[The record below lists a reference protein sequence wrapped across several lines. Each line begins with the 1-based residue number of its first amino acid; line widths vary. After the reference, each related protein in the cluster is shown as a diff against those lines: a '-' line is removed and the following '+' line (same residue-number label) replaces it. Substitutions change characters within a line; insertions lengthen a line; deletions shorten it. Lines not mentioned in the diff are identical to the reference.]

1 MGLADALHTALMF
14 KTDAVNDEY
23 AEFVLNS
30 EKDKN
35 KMSDEKSNN
44 RVRSN
49 VPRRVAITR
58 RGDHCLTENVNDEN
72 DQLGETHP
80 ERPRR
85 GHPDPS

>member
-1 MGLADALHTALMF
+1 MGLADARHRALMF

-35 KMSDEKSNN
+35 KMSDEKPNN

-49 VPRRVAITR
+49 VPRRVAINR
-58 RGDHCLTENVNDEN
+58 RGDHRLTENVDDEK
-72 DQLGETHP
+72 
-80 ERPRR
+80 
-85 GHPDPS
+85 